1 MRVTGRIVIADPRP
15 RTPTGRFPAKAVI
28 GQPTTVSADVFRDG
42 HDLLAARVG
51 WRPAGEAKWRY
62 APMAELGNDRWT
74 ATIEPSALG
83 RHEYQIEA
91 WTDRFATWRR
101 DVQVKQDAGQDI
113 SVELDEGV
121 ALLERRAADVPQS
134 DRRRLLKAAEALRAR
149 TTDNL
154 ADALADALNP
164 AVAALLSSVPDPID
178 LTPSE
183 PFPLWV
189 DRERAVFSAWYELF
203 PRSEGGFRATADKGV
218 PRVAGMGFDVLYLP
232 PIHPIGVSHRK
243 GPNNTLDAGPDDPG
257 SPWAIGS
264 ALGGHTAIEPSLGT
278 IDDFHYLVQ
287 ATRDAGMEIALDYA
301 LQCSPDHPWVKDHPA
316 WFHHRPDGTIKYAE
330 NPPKKYQDIYPI
342 NFWPDSPDG
351 GDGERLALWQACK
364 DILDHWIG
372 HGVRIFRVDNP
383 HTKPL
388 AFWEWVIPEVQRDHP
403 DILFLAEAFTRPKV
417 MAALAEVGFTQSYTY
432 FTWRTT
438 KWELRNYLEEIAQG
452 PKADFMRPNF
462 WPNTPDILAAP
473 LRDAGPAAFKQRLV
487 LAATLVPSFGMY
499 SGYELLENLPA
510 SESNEEY
517 FRSEK
522 YEIKHRDWDD
532 PASLAPFVTRLNDIR
547 RRHPAFAEL
556 GNIRF
561 HGTFNDNMLAYSKRS
576 ADGSD
581 TMLMVVNL
589 DPVNAHDDTVVLDLD
604 ALGMPANR
612 PFTAYD
618 ELTGAV
624 YTWGGPSAYV
634 RLDPVQA
641 AHVFSLRPLDPILL
655 DPLAGLVDP
664 LVGL

>member
-15 RTPTGRFPAKAVI
+15 RTPTGRYPAKAVI
-28 GQPTTVSADVFRDG
+28 GQPVTVSADVFRDG

-121 ALLERRAADVPQS
+121 ALLERRASDVPQS
-134 DRRRLLKAAEALRAR
+134 DRRRLLKAAEALRVR

-154 ADALADALNP
+154 ADALAEALHP

-183 PFPLWV
+183 AFPLWV

-203 PRSEGGFRATADKGV
+203 PRSEGGFRATADNAV

-257 SPWAIGS
+257 SPWAIGR
-264 ALGGHTAIEPSLGT
+264 AEGGHTAIDPGLGT
-278 IDDFHYLVQ
+278 IEDFEYLVQ
-287 ATRDAGMEIALDYA
+287 AARDHDMEIALDYA
-301 LQCSPDHPWVKDHPA
+301 LQCSPDHPWVKEHPA
-316 WFHHRPDGTIKYAE
+316 WFHHRPDGSIKYAE

-342 NFWPDSPDG
+342 NFWPE
-351 GDGERLALWQACK
+351 GEGEKEALWQACK
-364 DILDHWIG
+364 EIVDYWIG

-388 AFWEWVIPEVQRDHP
+388 AFWEWMIPAVQADHP
-403 DILFLAEAFTRPKV
+403 DVLFLAEAFTRPKV
-417 MAALAEVGFTQSYTY
+417 MSALAEVGFTQSYTY

-462 WPNTPDILAAP
+462 WPNTPDILAHP
-473 LRDAGPAAFKQRLV
+473 LRNGGPAAFRQRLV
-487 LAATLVPSFGMY
+487 LAATLVPSYGIY
-499 SGYELLENLPA
+499 GGYELMENAPA
-510 SESNEEY
+510 SETNEEY
-517 FRSEK
+517 LYSEK
-522 YEIKHRDWDD
+522 YEVKHRNWDD
-532 PASLAPFVTRLNDIR
+532 PASLAPLVAQLNDIR
-547 RRHPAFAEL
+547 RRHPALAEL
-556 GNIRF
+556 GNVRF
-561 HGTFNDNMLAYSKRS
+561 HGTFNEHMLAYSKRS

-581 TMLMVVNL
+581 TVLVVVNI
-589 DPVNAHDDTVVLDLD
+589 DPFAPHEDTVVLDLE
-604 ALGMPANR
+604 ALGMPAHR

-618 ELTGAV
+618 ELSGAV
-624 YTWGGPSAYV
+624 YTWQGPSAYV
-634 RLDPVQA
+634 RLDPYTA
-641 AHVFSLRPLDPILL
+641 AHVFSLCQDVALP
-655 DPLAGLVDP
+655 
-664 LVGL
+664 